1 MRTERQCFR
10 WIGYRLPDEATHR
23 LVVLTGARQT
33 GKTTAA
39 RGRYPSLRYINLDNL
54 EEREALAA
62 VRTAAWGGRL
72 ATPCW
77 TRPRRHRTTFDKVK
91 WAFDEG
97 HVRFSVL
104 LGSSRLLLMQRIRE
118 TLAGRAFVYDLW
130 PLMASELRHAG
141 DVLPAWPLIHTLL
154 EGSVPF
160 DEVLADQPTVLT
172 GQDEED
178 RRAAIDH
185 LAGWGG
191 MPALLPLSD
200 PDRRE
205 WLRSYQQT
213 FLERD
218 LIDLAR
224 LPDLDPFRALQHL
237 CMLRTGQLLSYSEL
251 ARDAGLSPATARRY
265 VEYLKASYQVVLL
278 PPFSENLTST
288 VVKSPKAYWVD
299 LGLLRQGTRQW
310 GPPTGAMF
318 ESLVIGEIQKWV
330 STLGLDARLF
340 FYRTRS
346 GMEVDLVIDTAAGV
360 IGVEVKNRPNA
371 VPTDARGLVALAHAL
386 GQRWR
391 GGLIVTAGG
400 PIDRLVPQSRIW
412 SVPLHRLV

>member
-1 MRTERQCFR
+1 MRTDIQRFR
-10 WIGYRLPDEATHR
+10 WMTARLPDQTTHR

-33 GKTTAA
+33 GKTTTA
-39 RGRYPSLRYINLDNL
+39 RQRYAGLRYVNLDNL
-54 EEREALAA
+54 EEREALSTL
-62 VRTAAWGGRL
+62 RTAAWG
-72 ATPCW
+72 ATVGDAIVDEAQKAP
-77 TRPRRHRTTFDKVK
+77 TTFDKVK

-97 HVRFSVL
+97 HIRFSVL

-141 DVLPAWPLIHTLL
+141 DERPAWPLLHALL
-154 EGSVPF
+154 EGSAPF
-160 DEVLADQPTVLT
+160 DDVLGDQPPALMASD
-172 GQDEED
+172 DEG
-178 RRAAIDH
+178 RQAASDH

-224 LPDLDPFRALQHL
+224 LPDFDPFRALQHL
-237 CMLRTGQLLSYSEL
+237 CMLRTGNLLSYSDL
-251 ARDAGLSPATARRY
+251 ARDAGLSPSTARRY

-288 VVKSPKAYWVD
+288 LVKAPKLYWVD

-310 GPPTGAMF
+310 GPLTGALF
-318 ESLVIGEIQKWV
+318 ESLVVGEIQKWV

-346 GMEVDLVIDTAAGV
+346 GMEVDLVIDTVHGV
-360 IGVEVKNRPNA
+360 IGVEVKSRPAA
-371 VPTDARGLVALAHAL
+371 VPTDARGLVALAHA
-386 GQRWR
+386 
-391 GGLIVTAGG
+391 
-400 PIDRLVPQSRIW
+400 
-412 SVPLHRLV
+412 